1 MPSAFILF
9 IAGYLPRGCGARQP
23 RRGHAKGDSRSVADA
38 RRPAEPRGVY
48 RAELARE
55 TARPPEACRPILA
68 PAVFGPSAPRRALFL
83 LLQRPCAALPSPR
96 RRLVAARQRVP
107 CGGGR
112 RRSRRQRATP
122 SLLASAACMCQSRR
136 VARQQGRLLP
146 RKQFPPVSPAAAPRR
161 SPRHRSAGASPEV
174 RASARG
180 VRHTVAKRRRR
191 GAVVARGSDVS
202 NFPATATPT
211 ALGVATAP
219 AGLRVGLE
227 AEAAPL
233 AESRMAMEMA
243 ESVAAFLA
251 LSLEL

>member
-1 MPSAFILF
+1 MRSSYLLPGICPVGAVRDSRGGGTQKATPAPSPTLADLPSRE
-9 IAGYLPRGCGARQP
+9 ASTGPSLHVRRPGRRKLVGRYLRPRYSDPVHRGARFFYSC
-23 RRGHAKGDSRSVADA
+23 RG
-38 RRPAEPRGVY
+38 
-48 RAELARE
+48 RA
-55 TARPPEACRPILA
+55 PPCRP
-68 PAVFGPSAPRRALFL
+68 RAGGWWQHASRCL
-83 LLQRPCAALPSPR
+83 
-96 RRLVAARQRVP
+96 LVAVGVARDR
-107 CGGGR
+107 
-112 RRSRRQRATP
+112 RATP

-136 VARQQGRLLP
+136 VDRQQGRLLP

-161 SPRHRSAGASPEV
+161 SPRHRGAGASPEV
-174 RASARG
+174 RAGARG

-243 ESVAAFLA
+243 ESVAAFLV